1 MVFYCVCLGLRLS
14 ISNKFLDDMD
24 YTLGV
29 ADFYLP
35 TYLIYLAYL
44 FSRYPVISSINIL
57 ASIPKIWVHFKTIA
71 MMLLLYFK
79 I

>member
-14 ISNKFLDDMD
+14 ISNKLLDDVD

-35 TYLIYLAYL
+35 TDLIYLTY
-44 FSRYPVISSINIL
+44 
-57 ASIPKIWVHFKTIA
+57 
-71 MMLLLYFK
+71 
-79 I
+79 